1 MAGNTSGNQNS
12 ANSGSAGN
20 GNSGGAGAGSSGGSS
35 SGGGGNNSG
44 ASTGGGS
51 SGSGSSGAGASAG
64 GSSSGVPSGS
74 SGAGT
79 SGSSSGVASSM
90 EAGAPG
96 TVNWPSAACQA
107 QTAMLLSKMTR
118 LQKAQQMVAG
128 DNPSASDV
136 GSNQLGSPF
145 WGGSDNPPAGNSPTD
160 WANLTDSY
168 FQALANLSPYIPP
181 INALDAV
188 HGDNHPTGT
197 VIFPHN
203 VGMASSRDAALV
215 TQEGQIT
222 AEESIATGINMTYA
236 PMAGVAWDARWGR
249 YYETF
254 SDDATWAGEMVQA
267 ETLGLQGPNGLGSG
281 NPSIIA
287 CSKHWAGDGQGTAN
301 TGLEPAR
308 GGVVDRSDIE
318 VSLPVMES
326 VGMAPYIPAINS
338 GLGCVMVSDTTYNG
352 TYITSDSMLITTLLK
367 GMYGFK
373 GFVITDWD
381 ANGPAGGI
389 DPTIN
394 AGVDMLMVSANWQ
407 ASVNSIN
414 HSTAIPD
421 SRLNDAVT
429 RILNVKCQAG
439 LFSYKQHD
447 STLLANVGSAA
458 HRAVARQAVAESL
471 VVLQNNN
478 KALPLTKG
486 SNVWI
491 GGSGA
496 NDLSRQ
502 CGGWTID
509 WQGNGGA
516 TQGTTIS
523 QAIGKVATIVSSMS
537 AADAIVV
544 VLSEPPYAETPG
556 DVAHINSTI
565 PASDFTTL
573 TQAKAAGKPV
583 VAIVMSGRPVIITSN
598 IPDAD
603 AWIAAWLPGTE
614 GDGVADVLFGT
625 VHPTGKLSHN
635 WASQDAMPN
644 IMMTGYTPLFARGFG
659 LTY

>member
-1 MAGNTSGNQNS
+1 MI
-12 ANSGSAGN
+12 
-20 GNSGGAGAGSSGGSS
+20 
-35 SGGGGNNSG
+35 
-44 ASTGGGS
+44 
-51 SGSGSSGAGASAG
+51 
-64 GSSSGVPSGS
+64 
-74 SGAGT
+74 
-79 SGSSSGVASSM
+79 
-90 EAGAPG
+90 
-96 TVNWPSAACQA
+96 
-107 QTAMLLSKMTR
+107 LSKMSR

-145 WGGSDNPPAGNSPTD
+145 WGGSDNPPAGNAPTD
-160 WANLTDSY
+160 WANLTDGY
-168 FQALANLSPYIPP
+168 FQALANLSPAIPP

-188 HGDNHPTGT
+188 HGNNHPTGT

-254 SDDATWAGEMVQA
+254 SDDATWAGEMIQA
-267 ETLGLQGPNGLGSG
+267 EVLGLQGPNGLGSG
-281 NPSIIA
+281 SPSIIA

-301 TGLEPAR
+301 TGLEPTR

-352 TYITSDSMLITTLLK
+352 TFVTSDSMLITTLLK

-381 ANGPAGGI
+381 ASAAAGGI
-389 DPTIN
+389 DATIN
-394 AGVDMLMVSANWQ
+394 AGVDMLMESTNWQ
-407 ASVNSIN
+407 ASINSIN
-414 HSTAIPD
+414 HSTAIPQ
-421 SRLNDAVT
+421 SRIDDAVT

-447 STLLANVGSAA
+447 ATLLANVGSAA
-458 HRAVARQAVAESL
+458 HRAVARKAVAESL

-478 KALPLTKG
+478 KALPLTMG
-486 SNVWI
+486 SNIWI

-496 NDLSRQ
+496 NNLSHQ

-523 QAIGKVATIVSSMS
+523 KAVAKVATIVPTMS

-544 VLSEPPYAETPG
+544 VLSEQTLPYAETPG
-556 DVAHINSTI
+556 DSATINTI
-565 PASDFTTL
+565 PASDFALL

-583 VAIVMSGRPVIITSN
+583 VAIVISGRPVIITSN
-598 IPDAD
+598 IANAD

-635 WASQDAMPN
+635 WASQDSMPN
-644 IMMTGYTPLFARGFG
+644 IMMSGYTPLFARGFG